1 MDYVSALIPP
11 VFMAVA
17 FTALIVTMV
26 KSQGGANKS
35 KEDAAVDEALA
46 ARSEAEGPAPER
58 KTA

>member
-1 MDYVSALIPP
+1 
-11 VFMAVA
+11 MAVA
-17 FTALIVTMV
+17 FTAPTVTTV
-26 KSQGGANKS
+26 QRQGGADES